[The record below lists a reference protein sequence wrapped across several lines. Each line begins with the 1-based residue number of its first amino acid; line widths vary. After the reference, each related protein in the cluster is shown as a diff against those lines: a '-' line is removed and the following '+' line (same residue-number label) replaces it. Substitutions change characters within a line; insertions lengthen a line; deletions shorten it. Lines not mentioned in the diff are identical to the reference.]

1 MLKTD
6 YNANVTEMGGK
17 ILGITGLAAN
27 AALTAVENKMLDASK
42 LVKKTDYDTKIPD
55 IENNYITTTD
65 YNKLT
70 KNIVA
75 KRIKKKDFLKI
86 LILLI

>member
-6 YNANVTEMGGK
+6 YNANVTEMEGK

-55 IENNYITTTD
+55 IENNYITTAD

-70 KNIVA
+70 KNIVV
-75 KRIKKKDFLKI
+75 KRIKKKYFLKI

>member
-1 MLKTD
+1 
-6 YNANVTEMGGK
+6 MGGK